1 MKDNNFEKKLARH
14 SENMKNSID
23 APFDI
28 CEKLNEADR
37 QNTEKVVP
45 FKTFKKVMYSAAAFA
60 AVFLLTFNCVP
71 SLALKADKIPVL
83 GDVVRVVTF
92 GRFEVKEANYE
103 AKVVTPEVEGIV
115 NKELEE
121 KINREFK
128 ENADAVIAAFEN
140 DVEELR
146 EKNGDDSIFLGVTAD
161 YAVRTDNDKILAI
174 DFYVVKVQASAAETH
189 RFYNIDKKR
198 GELIELS
205 SLFKADADYIKPISE
220 YILSEM
226 KAQNDNEE
234 GLYFT
239 DAEDPQSFK
248 EIREDQNFFINNDGN
263 IVICFDE
270 YEVAAGAQG
279 SPEFE
284 IPMQVVKDILK

>member
-1 MKDNNFEKKLARH
+1 M
-14 SENMKNSID
+14 
-23 APFDI
+23 
-28 CEKLNEADR
+28 
-37 QNTEKVVP
+37 
-45 FKTFKKVMYSAAAFA
+45 
-60 AVFLLTFNCVP
+60 
-71 SLALKADKIPVL
+71 
-83 GDVVRVVTF
+83 
-92 GRFEVKEANYE
+92 
-103 AKVVTPEVEGIV
+103 
-115 NKELEE
+115 
-121 KINREFK
+121 
-128 ENADAVIAAFEN
+128 
-140 DVEELR
+140 
-146 EKNGDDSIFLGVTAD
+146 
-161 YAVRTDNDKILAI
+161 RTDNDKILAI

-248 EIREDQNFFINNDGN
+248 EIREDQNFFINTDGN